1 MTLEAGLTHDLSW
14 DTGHTLSMLTGIGV
28 QPGGLEVQ
36 VLCPPG
42 RCWALHGLQVRSR
55 PWKVHLRL
63 LQAATPFPVPQAKA
77 KGNTW

>member
-42 RCWALHGLQVRSR
+42 DAGLYTACRCAPGPGRF
-55 PWKVHLRL
+55 
-63 LQAATPFPVPQAKA
+63 T
-77 KGNTW
+77 